1 MFKAH
6 LKNFRAN
13 IKLQPLRLTH
23 FSKNYRKMTLA
34 IRAR

>member
-13 IKLQPLRLTH
+13 MKLQPLKLTY
-23 FSKNYRKMTLA
+23 FSKTYRKMTLA
-34 IRAR
+34 IRVR